1 MIFKRSKPAPPR
13 PSAIAAEPSYIARD
27 TTVEGNV
34 VSEGEVHIDGSV
46 QGMVR
51 AHTCLVDRRG
61 EVRGEISAEIIYV
74 RGRVIGPINGVHVQ
88 IEAGAHV
95 EGDVTNET
103 ISIENGAYVLGSI
116 RHAVP
121 APGQSPE
128 LFNKLEMPENI
139 MLDQITENVRPFKA
153 PKQN

>member
-13 PSAIAAEPSYIARD
+13 QAAIAAEPSYIARD

-34 VSEGEVHIDGSV
+34 VSEGEIHIDGSV
-46 QGMVR
+46 HGMVR

-61 EVRGEISAEIIYV
+61 EVRGEILADIVYV
-74 RGRVIGPINGVHVQ
+74 RGRVIGPISGGHIQ
-88 IEAGAHV
+88 IESGAHV

-128 LFNKLEMPENI
+128 LFNKLEMPENLK
-139 MLDQITENVRPFKA
+139 LDQISENVRPFKT